1 MGKLTVNRRAG
12 ESIII
17 GNSIHIKVKVDDYG
31 NPKLEITAP
40 NDVKI
45 LREEILSDEQK
56 ELCRQNGL
64 PL

>member
-17 GNSIHIKVKVDDYG
+17 GNSIHIKVKVDEHG